1 MLLFVFWYCHKRGRE
16 VRLAKERALTEQE
29 VQELDKEY
37 RDTHPGETMT
47 TTAPEGAPMDEVR
60 AGMEEVEE
68 AKRLEE
74 EAAEASNTASGQQPN
89 AAQSD
94 AGKTTV

>member
-37 RDTHPGETMT
+37 RDTHPGGTMT
-47 TTAPEGAPMDEVR
+47 TTAPEGAPMDEVK
-60 AGMEEVEE
+60 AGIEEVEE
-68 AKRLEE
+68 AKRVE
-74 EAAEASNTASGQQPN
+74 EAAQASNTASEEPLI

-94 AGKTTV
+94 AGKTNV